1 MPLLQDLAD
10 GFGDL
15 VLGAACVGCGRPG
28 RALCRPCRAA
38 LPTAAAPHWPT
49 PTPPGLVPPWA
60 VGDYDGVLRA
70 LVLAHK
76 ERRVLSLARPL
87 GGLLA
92 VSVAQAL
99 ADAQV
104 AGGVVLVPVPSRPR
118 AVRER
123 GHDPTRA
130 MVRAAAAA
138 LREERDVVTAR
149 LLRVRP
155 GLVDQAGLDAAAR
168 AANLA
173 GSMAVPGDVV
183 RRLARRLPRAH
194 LVVCDDVLTTGATLR
209 EAQRALESSGL
220 PVLAGATVA
229 ATRRRSGGRGVE
241 GPNFGSSLSSSP
253 ATD

>member
-15 VLGAACVGCGRPG
+15 VLGSACLGCGRPG

-38 LPTAAAPHWPT
+38 LPARAAPQWPT
-49 PTPPGLVPPWA
+49 PTPPGLVPPYA
-60 VGDYDGVLRA
+60 VGAYEDTLRT

-76 ERRVLSLARPL
+76 ERRVLALARPL

-92 VSVAQAL
+92 ASVAQAL
-99 ADAQV
+99 ADARA

-123 GHDPTRA
+123 GHDPTAA

-138 LREERDVVTAR
+138 LRGDHDVVTAR

-155 GLVDQAGLDAAAR
+155 GLVDQAGLDAGAR
-168 AANLA
+168 AVNLA
-173 GSMAVPGDVV
+173 GSMAVSGDVV
-183 RRLARRLPRAH
+183 RRLGRRCPRAH
-194 LVVCDDVLTTGATLR
+194 VVVCDDVVTTGATLR
-209 EAQRALESSGL
+209 EAQRALEAVGL
-220 PVLAGATVA
+220 PVLAAATVA
-229 ATRRRSGGRGVE
+229 ATARKVRR
-241 GPNFGSSLSSSP
+241 PNLG
-253 ATD
+253 

>member
-15 VLGAACVGCGRPG
+15 VLGAACLGCGHPG
-28 RALCRPCRAA
+28 RALCRSCRAA
-38 LPTAAAPHWPT
+38 LPLAATVRWPT
-49 PTPPGLVPPWA
+49 PPPEGLVPPYA

-76 ERRVLSLARPL
+76 ERRVLPLARPL

-92 VSVAQAL
+92 ASVAQAL
-99 ADAQV
+99 ADARV

-118 AVRER
+118 AVRQR

-138 LREERDVVTAR
+138 LRGQHDVTTAP

-155 GLVDQAGLDAAAR
+155 GVVDQAGLDAGAR

-173 GSMAVPGDVV
+173 GSMAVSGDAV
-183 RRLARRLPRAH
+183 RRLGRRRPRAH
-194 LVVCDDVLTTGATLR
+194 VVVCDDVLTTGATLR
-209 EAQRALESSGL
+209 EAQRALESVGL
-220 PVLAGATVA
+220 PVLAAATVA
-229 ATRRRSGGRGVE
+229 ATARKVRR
-241 GPNFGSSLSSSP
+241 PNLG
-253 ATD
+253 